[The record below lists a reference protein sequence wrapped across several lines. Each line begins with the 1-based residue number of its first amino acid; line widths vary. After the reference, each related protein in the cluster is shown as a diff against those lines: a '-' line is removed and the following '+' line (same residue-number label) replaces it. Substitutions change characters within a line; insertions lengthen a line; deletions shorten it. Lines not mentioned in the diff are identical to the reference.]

1 MKFDAPC
8 IRGRPRLLSTIETLQ
23 QVFYVARTGCQWS
36 NITPPRNVSYKT
48 VFARFANWS
57 KIGVFETAFSGLA
70 KLAGDRASQR
80 RSVLCTDTSYVKNI
94 QGRGPTLGRNHTD
107 RGRKATK
114 VSVLTDDKGIPLH
127 FCFHPANKN
136 DCTLLRHLLDSASR
150 CIGPLGRF
158 QSLYAD
164 KGYDSQTCRT
174 LCSLHGIDA
183 QIPKRGQP
191 EGWGTVRY
199 VVERT
204 FANLD
209 LFRRIILRY
218 DAKIVHFKS
227 FHFLAGCYLVGK

>member
-1 MKFDAPC
+1 MQLWSLTHPVFEEDQDDYFRQLKFLK
-8 IRGRPRLLSTIETLQ
+8 I
-23 QVFYVARTGCQWS
+23 FYVARTGCQWS

-70 KLAGDRASQR
+70 KLAGDRASRR

-174 LCSLHGIDA
+174 FTWHWCTNSK
-183 QIPKRGQP
+183 KRATGRV
-191 EGWGTVRY
+191 GHSSICGRKDFCKFGSISSY
-199 VVERT
+199 
-204 FANLD
+204 NS
-209 LFRRIILRY
+209 
-218 DAKIVHFKS
+218 KIR
-227 FHFLAGCYLVGK
+227 C